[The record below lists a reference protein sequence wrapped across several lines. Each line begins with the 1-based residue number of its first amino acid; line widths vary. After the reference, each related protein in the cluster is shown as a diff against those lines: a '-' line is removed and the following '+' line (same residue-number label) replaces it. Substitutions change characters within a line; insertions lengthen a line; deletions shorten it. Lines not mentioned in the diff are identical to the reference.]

1 MLLPPGSVN
10 RSELFLFSDQKTDAP
25 GPVDK
30 YVDCKIRPIGR
41 TDWKGGWWSR
51 NNRFAEQ
58 SITVLFMNQTILC
71 PSDRVEGGLL
81 PECHKAGHQ
90 LSRIC

>member
-10 RSELFLFSDQKTDAP
+10 RPELFLFSDQETDAP

-30 YVDCKIRPIGR
+30 DVDCKARPIGR

-51 NNRFAEQ
+51 NDRFPEQ
-58 SITVLFMNQTILC
+58 SITVFFMNQAVLG
-71 PSDRVEGGLL
+71 PSDRVEGRLL
-81 PECHKAGHQ
+81 PECHEAGYQ
-90 LSRIC
+90 LSRVC